1 MTPVTPAATNRIYA
15 CNDACSHTVHYACH
29 PRFRTFSMALAQI
42 DRALGETAGDD
53 FWRDWLRQL
62 RRYRFDVSA
71 APLPFNHPA
80 AVLEAQLSSLQ
91 ARLVE
96 CDALFPDF
104 GQPARALIEQLRDLV
119 AMGDNP
125 LVQVLRRVFPEGPE
139 QASAILLKESRLIPA
154 TESVLELDSHLR
166 GMSVI
171 SAQQLR
177 GGTCY
182 SRLAVIG
189 RAGWFPDYV
198 FTAPRARVIDIIQ
211 FDWIDARWEPS
222 TGFAAGD
229 KAAIP
234 AFAQGEPQ
242 PGEPAREQDSDT
254 LDVIPPVDWDAI
266 VATSKAQY
274 RSEFKQEKIPA
285 RLVLLNGGLAVYL
298 DADEQ
303 ATVTVIDAD
312 QDGGAAVKRVRVRQ
326 LESDTFVLLRI
337 EGGGDYIVPVA
348 DRIMGVQAVDVRAR
362 QSHWKE
368 LLADYVRRVGMQDAC
383 SALERRGATH
393 ANETNVRNWQNKRTI
408 RPEYDEDF
416 NAVLKLTELGASA
429 SDYRQAM
436 KLIDN
441 AHQRA
446 GQRIRELLL
455 AQVDGADLHELHR
468 LGRMDFEL
476 SDAGSGSLTA
486 FRVEDLSPGVF
497 PVPPSLLGHPFDS
510 EGTAWHA

>member
-1 MTPVTPAATNRIYA
+1 MTPVSLAAADCIYA
-15 CNDACSHTVHYACH
+15 CGADRSYTVHYARH
-29 PRFRTFSMALAQI
+29 ARFRAFSLALAQM
-42 DRALGETAGDD
+42 DRALGETASDD

-71 APLPFNHPA
+71 APLPFDHPA
-80 AVLEAQLSSLQ
+80 AILEAQLSSLQ

-104 GQPARALIEQLRDLV
+104 APPARALIEKLRDLV
-119 AMGDNP
+119 VAGDNP
-125 LVQVLRRVFPEGPE
+125 LVQALKRLFPDGPE
-139 QASAILLKESRLIPA
+139 QATAILVKESRLIPA
-154 TESVLELDSHLR
+154 AESVLEMDPHLR
-166 GMSVI
+166 EITVI

-177 GGTCY
+177 GATCY
-182 SRLAVIG
+182 SRIAVIG

-198 FTAPRARVIDIIQ
+198 FMAPRARVIDIIQ
-211 FDWIDARWEPS
+211 FDWLDARWEPS

-234 AFAQGEPQ
+234 TFTQGEPGGLA
-242 PGEPAREQDSDT
+242 PEQDSDT
-254 LDVIPPVDWDAI
+254 VDVIPPVDWDAI

-274 RSEFKQEKIPA
+274 RSEFKQEKTPA

-298 DADEQ
+298 DGDEQ

-312 QDGGAAVKRVRVRQ
+312 QDGGAAVKRVLVRQ
-326 LESDTFVLLRI
+326 IEPGTFVLLRT

-348 DRIMGVQAVDVRAR
+348 DQIMGAQAVPARAL
-362 QSHWKE
+362 QSRWKD
-368 LLADYVRRVGMQDAC
+368 LLADYVRRAGMQDTC
-383 SALERRGATH
+383 RALERRGATH
-393 ANETNVRNWQNKRTI
+393 ANETNVRNWQNKRKI
-408 RPEYDEDF
+408 RPEHDEDF
-416 NAVLKLTELGASA
+416 TAILKLTELGASA

-455 AQVDGADLHELHR
+455 AQVNGANLHDLHQ
-468 LGRMDFEL
+468 LGRMEFEL

-486 FRVEDLSPGVF
+486 FRVEGLSPDVF
-497 PVPPSLLGHPFDS
+497 PVPASLLGRPFDS
-510 EGTAWHA
+510 EGTAWHE